1 MSVQLCN
8 GSLYSMNEENY
19 GIYIDAEK
27 YLEYCLNNNSIPSD
41 NYIKFKLLNNDI
53 TLNIKYN
60 IDKTET
66 ITGKLFDLCK
76 VTTTENKTEIEHKE
90 NDIIEVLMPK
100 PNIQKLPYKI
110 EYYKD
115 HIREFYEELF
125 SSSFIYESGDTI
137 HQEWYC
143 NLNCFNFNELN
154 ITFKDYDFGIAFR
167 YDLLYGRANMS
178 NTFRIVKWKENSKY
192 HV

>member
-1 MSVQLCN
+1 MS
-8 GSLYSMNEENY
+8 SENY
-19 GIYIDAEK
+19 GTYIDAEK

-76 VTTTENKTEIEHKE
+76 VTTTENKTEIEHIE

-100 PNIQKLPYKI
+100 PNIQKLPYKF

-125 SSSFIYESGDTI
+125 GSSAIESPYGSDAI

-143 NLNCFNFNELN
+143 NLNCFNFNDLH
-154 ITFKDYDFGIAFR
+154 ITFKDYSFGIAFR
-167 YDLLYGRANMS
+167 YDLLYGRSNMS
-178 NTFRIVKWKENSKY
+178 NTFEIVKWKENSKY
-192 HV
+192 HA